1 MTPVT
6 TKLSPRSVSETVA
19 ILTDLVT
26 THSLKV
32 FGLVDHSGEAANIG
46 QKLRNTK
53 LLIFGSPLQ
62 GTAVMVAEP
71 LAALDLPLKVLV
83 WDDEG
88 QTKVSYTPPSEL
100 AARYGLSNELTQRLA
115 GIDALTDAAVS

>member
-6 TKLSPRSVSETVA
+6 TKLSSRSVSDTLA

-26 THSLKV
+26 THGLKV

-46 QKLRNTK
+46 QKLRDTK

-62 GTAVMVAEP
+62 GTRAMVNAP
-71 LAALDLPLKVLV
+71 LVALDLPLKVLV
-83 WDDEG
+83 WDDNG

-100 AARYGLSNELTQRLA
+100 AARYDISDELAQRLA

>member
-6 TKLSPRSVSETVA
+6 TKLSSRSVSDTLS

-26 THSLKV
+26 THSMKV
-32 FGLVDHSGEAANIG
+32 FGVVDHSGEAAHVG
-46 QKLRNTK
+46 QKLRDTK

-62 GTAVMVAEP
+62 GTRVMVTAP

-83 WDDEG
+83 WDDDG

-100 AARYGLSNELTQRLA
+100 AARYDLSDELTQRLA
-115 GIDALTDAAVS
+115 AIDAITDAAIS

>member
-6 TKLSPRSVSETVA
+6 TKLSSRSVSDTLA
-19 ILTDLVT
+19 ILTDLAT
-26 THSLKV
+26 THGMKV

-46 QKLRNTK
+46 QKLRDTK

-62 GTAVMVAEP
+62 GTRVMLNAP
-71 LAALDLPLKVLV
+71 LAALDLPLRVLV
-83 WDDEG
+83 WDDNG
-88 QTKVSYTPPSEL
+88 QTKVSYTPPTEL
-100 AARYGLSNELTQRLA
+100 AARYDLGDELGQRLA